1 MVAGDPGGAK
11 AVVPVVEVLLSETG
25 YRVQSLLYREAQD
38 VWAKHGLAFEQL
50 DESTSTADAE
60 RILTNSQA
68 QLLVAGTSY
77 NGIDLEK
84 KFITAARKLGVPS
97 LAVLDFW
104 SNYATR
110 FSDEEGKLAHLP
122 DRIAVMD
129 AVARDEMVAAG
140 FDPTQ
145 LVITG
150 QPALDDLITYKESH
164 ASEHRAALRLAFGV
178 SETDRLVLFASQPL
192 ASVFGDSA
200 EQPLYLGYTETIV
213 LDALVN
219 ALESIAKSHSERI
232 TLLIRPHPRE
242 NSKTFEERRSSS
254 IRIIN
259 NPEGDSREMVL
270 ASDLVAG
277 MTTMLLVEAC
287 FLGVPVVS
295 LQPGLR
301 TTDPLPTNRTGLS
314 RRVDSINEFAPV
326 IEGLLFDEKVRQK
339 TIAKLAQAVPPG
351 NAAQYVARLIGSML

>member
-1 MVAGDPGGAK
+1 MVAGDAGGAR
-11 AVVPVVEVLLSETG
+11 AVVPVVELLFSETR
-25 YRVQSLLYREAQD
+25 YRVQSFLYRQAQN
-38 VWAKHGLAFEQL
+38 VWARRGLAFEKL
-50 DESTSTADAE
+50 VESTSTADAE
-60 RILTNSQA
+60 RILTKSQTK
-68 QLLVAGTSY
+68 LLVTGTSY

-84 KFITAARKLGVPS
+84 KFITAARNLGVPS

-110 FSDEEGKLAHLP
+110 FSDEDGNLAHLP

-129 AVARDEMVAAG
+129 VTARDEMVAAG
-140 FDPTQ
+140 FDATQ

-150 QPALDDLITYKESH
+150 QPALDDLISYRERHTKES
-164 ASEHRAALRLAFGV
+164 RAALRLAFGV
-178 SETDRLVLFASQPL
+178 SAKDCLVLFASQPL
-192 ASVFGDSA
+192 AAVFGDSP
-200 EQPLYLGYTETIV
+200 EQPLYVGYTETIV
-213 LDALVN
+213 LDALIK
-219 ALESIAKSHSERI
+219 ALESIAERHDEQI

-242 NSKTFEERRSSS
+242 NNQAFADRNSNS

-259 NPEGDSREMVL
+259 NADSDSREMVL

-295 LQPGLR
+295 LQPGSR

-314 RRVDSINEFAPV
+314 RRVDSITEFEPV
-326 IEGLLFDEKVRQK
+326 MEDLLFDEKVRQN

>member
-11 AVVPVVEVLLSETG
+11 AVVPVVEVLLSESG
-25 YRVQSLLYREAQD
+25 YGVQSLLYREAQD
-38 VWAKHGLAFEQL
+38 VWAKRGLAFEQL
-50 DESTSTADAE
+50 NESTSTADAE
-60 RILTNSQA
+60 RILTKSQA
-68 QLLVAGTSY
+68 QLLVTGTSY

-84 KFITAARKLGVPS
+84 KFITAARNLGVPS

-104 SNYATR
+104 SNYAPR
-110 FSDEEGKLAHLP
+110 FSDGEGNLAHLP

-129 AVARDEMVAAG
+129 AMARDEMVAAG
-140 FDPTQ
+140 FDATQ

-164 ASEHRAALRLAFGV
+164 TNRRAALRQALGV
-178 SETDRLVLFASQPL
+178 LETDRLVLFASQPL
-192 ASVFGDSA
+192 ASVFGDRP

-219 ALESIAKSHSERI
+219 ALESIAKRHAERI

-242 NSKTFEERRSSS
+242 NSQTFKDRSSGS

-259 NPEGDSREMVL
+259 NQDGDSREMVL
-270 ASDLVAG
+270 ASDLVTG

-287 FLGVPVVS
+287 FLGIPVVS

-314 RRVDSINEFAPV
+314 LRVDSINEFAPV

>member
-1 MVAGDPGGAK
+1 MVAGDAGGAR
-11 AVVPVVEVLLSETG
+11 AVVPVVELLLSETG
-25 YRVQSLLYREAQD
+25 YRVQSFLYREAQN
-38 VWAKHGLAFEQL
+38 VWANRGLAFEQL

-60 RILTNSQA
+60 RILTKSQA
-68 QLLVAGTSY
+68 QLLVTGTSY

-110 FSDEEGKLAHLP
+110 FSDEDGNLAHLP
-122 DRIAVMD
+122 NRIAVMD
-129 AVARDEMVAAG
+129 ATARDEMVAAG
-140 FDPTQ
+140 FDAAQ

-150 QPALDDLITYKESH
+150 QPALDDLNGYKENQTN
-164 ASEHRAALRLAFGV
+164 ERRAALRLALGV
-178 SETDRLVLFASQPL
+178 SERDSVVLFASQPL
-192 ASVFGDSA
+192 AAVFGESP

-213 LDALVN
+213 FDALVK
-219 ALESIAKSHSERI
+219 ALESIAKRHDEQI

-242 NSKTFEERRSSS
+242 NNQAFADRNSGS

-259 NPEGDSREMVL
+259 NAGGDSREMVL

-295 LQPGLR
+295 LQPGSR

-314 RRVDSINEFAPV
+314 RRVDSISEFEPV
-326 IEGLLFDEKVRQK
+326 IEGILFDENVRQK
-339 TIAKLAQAVPPG
+339 TIAKLAKAVPPG